1 MKHPEE
7 CLRSSYDTIAGAY
20 VDHLYDELTRKPL
33 DRHLLN
39 RFAEEVR
46 GKGMV
51 LDVGCG
57 PGHVARYLHEQGVQ
71 VCGVDLSPEMIRH
84 ASRLNPQIDFSTGDM
99 RSLDFSD
106 GSFAGIVAFYSII
119 HLETDELGAALMEL
133 RRVLAEGGVLLLAF
147 HVGDHVMHLDEM
159 WDRAVSLDFHF
170 LDPEKIVA
178 LLDVSGFAVTE
189 WIEREPYEGS
199 EHPSRRC
206 YLLARR
212 PEK

>member
-1 MKHPEE
+1 MTHPGDS
-7 CLRSSYDTIAGAY
+7 LRSSYDAIAGAY

-57 PGHVARYLHEQGVQ
+57 PGQVTRYLHEQGVA
-71 VCGVDLSPEMIRH
+71 VSGVDLSPEMITH

-99 RSLDFSD
+99 RSLDSRD

-119 HLETDELGAALMEL
+119 HLENEELGAALMEL
-133 RRVLAEGGVLLLAF
+133 RRILAEDGVLLLAF
-147 HVGDHVMHLDEM
+147 HIGDHVVHLDEM
-159 WDRAVSLDFHF
+159 WERTVSLDFHF
-170 LDPEKIVA
+170 LDPEKLVA
-178 LLDVSGFAVTE
+178 SLNASRFAVTE

-206 YLLARR
+206 YLFARAV
-212 PEK
+212 